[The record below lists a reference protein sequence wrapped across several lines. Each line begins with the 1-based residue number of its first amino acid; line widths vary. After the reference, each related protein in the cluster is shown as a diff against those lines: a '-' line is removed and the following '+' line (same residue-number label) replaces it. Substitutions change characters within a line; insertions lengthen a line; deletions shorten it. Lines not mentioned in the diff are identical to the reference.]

1 MATYEKS
8 FLLSLYR
15 DMVRIRAFEEH
26 AAECFT
32 KGMLAGNIH
41 LSIGQ
46 EAAEAGAFAAIEP
59 RDYFTS
65 THRGHGHAIARG
77 ADPKRAMAELFGK
90 AAGYCK
96 GKGGSMHIADMEKM
110 NHLGA
115 NGIVGAGQPISAGS
129 ALASKIMG
137 DDSVTVGCF
146 GDGST
151 NEGSFHESLNM
162 AAAWKLPLVWFIENN
177 CYGVSTE
184 IHRVTNTPDLAS
196 RAAAYGVPYA
206 VVDGTDAIAV
216 YEAMKVALDHARSG
230 KGPYVVEAKVYRYQG
245 HYCGDPAVYR
255 PKEYMEHAL
264 ANDGIEKLGRR
275 LLESGAAQEELDA
288 IRQDAEAEMDE
299 AVKFADASPYPDPAT
314 VLDDMYVTDNERCV
328 ARWARRSPSARPS
341 VKPCTRKC
349 SGTKRFSSWA
359 RTWPSWAMCSPS
371 PRAFWRSS
379 APTASLTLP
388 SPRRG
393 LWAWPWAPR
402 CGGCGP
408 WWS

>member
-1 MATYEKS
+1 MNIAKEAMMDMY
-8 FLLSLYR
+8 LR
-15 DMVRIRAFEEH
+15 MVRIREFENK
-26 AAECFT
+26 AQSLFAEGKIPGFV
-32 KGMLAGNIH
+32 H
-41 LSIGQ
+41 LYLGE
-46 EAAEAGAFAAIEP
+46 EAVATGVCECL
-59 RDYFTS
+59 RDDDYITS
-65 THRGHGHAIARG
+65 THRGHGHIIAKG
-77 ADPKRAMAELFGK
+77 GDLKYMMAELFGK
-90 AAGYCK
+90 ATGYCK
-96 GKGGSMHIADMEKM
+96 GKGGSMHIADRDRGI
-110 NHLGA
+110 LGA

-328 ARWARRSPSARPS
+328 AR
-341 VKPCTRKC
+341 
-349 SGTKRFSSWA
+349 
-359 RTWPSWAMCSPS
+359 
-371 PRAFWRSS
+371 
-379 APTASLTLP
+379 
-388 SPRRG
+388 
-393 LWAWPWAPR
+393 
-402 CGGCGP
+402 
-408 WWS
+408 